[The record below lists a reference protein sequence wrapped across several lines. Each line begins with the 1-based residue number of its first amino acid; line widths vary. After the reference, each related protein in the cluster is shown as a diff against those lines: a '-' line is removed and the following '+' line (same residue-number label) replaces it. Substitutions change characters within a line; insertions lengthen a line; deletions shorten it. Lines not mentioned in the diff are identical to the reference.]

1 MVPSVCVKT
10 VFSKLQ
16 RQLLKVVLLRNN
28 RKIKCPFKTNV
39 VKMKTIF
46 SLKVAIKVTFPW
58 KKCYSMIIFWTWIMP
73 LFGNHYYCAP
83 IWTCLSPMIWAFQ
96 N

>member
-46 SLKVAIKVTFPW
+46 SLKVAIKVTFP
-58 KKCYSMIIFWTWIMP
+58 
-73 LFGNHYYCAP
+73 
-83 IWTCLSPMIWAFQ
+83 
-96 N
+96 